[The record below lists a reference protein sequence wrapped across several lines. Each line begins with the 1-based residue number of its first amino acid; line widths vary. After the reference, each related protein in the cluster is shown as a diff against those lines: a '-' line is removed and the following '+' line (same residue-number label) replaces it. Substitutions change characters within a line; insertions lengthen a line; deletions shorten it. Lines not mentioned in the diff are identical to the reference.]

1 MNYESLF
8 DMNHQFNGFIKN
20 MDDLKKEDNKLYE
33 LYPTGNFTLMA
44 GKIYVALPTKP
55 TQEEI
60 KKYNIIT

>member
-1 MNYESLF
+1 MNYVSLV
-8 DMNHQFNGFIKN
+8 DMNNQFNGFIKN
-20 MDDLKKEDNKLYE
+20 INDLKKEDDKLYE

-44 GKIYVALPTKP
+44 GKIYVALSSKP